1 MDFVV
6 NATAI
11 SPGGGLTILE
21 QFISYAADT
30 DAHYYVFIAEDIEVS
45 ASNNISIIKRP
56 RMGWLARILWDAKG
70 LPGYLK
76 KHNIKPQRVISLQN
90 TTANVDYKQIVY
102 LHQPLPF
109 YDLLTVLRTKKIK
122 LIFYYLFYSFF
133 VFLYDKK
140 DTQFVVQTT
149 WLKEAVI
156 KKKPKLKNRVYVFRP
171 DNPRFDTTSAGN
183 NVYTKSKVS
192 LFYPAAP
199 YSYKNHILLLKALNK
214 VNKDAGGCQL
224 RVTFCKGDFKE
235 FDLLVDKLGLI
246 DNVHYLGFLDKE
258 ALLNEYNSCQAMLF
272 PSFIETFGLPLVEA
286 ANLGIKILAAD
297 LPYARETL
305 NGYCGAS
312 FINYSDVESWRS
324 SIAKIISGKSE
335 KFPPL
340 RDEALA
346 RSDWN
351 VFFEK
356 LVSGEI

>member
-1 MDFVV
+1 MDIVV

-21 QFISYAADT
+21 QFISYTAYT
-30 DAHYYVFIAEDIEVS
+30 DAHYYVFVAEDIDLS
-45 ASNNISIIKRP
+45 ISNNISIIKRP
-56 RMGWLARILWDAKG
+56 RMGWLSRILWDARG
-70 LPGYLK
+70 LLGYLK
-76 KHNIKPQRVISLQN
+76 KKGIKPQRVISLQN

-109 YDLLTVLRTKKIK
+109 YDWLTVLRTKKIK

-140 DTQFVVQTT
+140 DTQYVVQTT
-149 WLKEAVI
+149 WLKEAVV
-156 KKKPKLKNRVYVFRP
+156 KKKPKLQNRVHVYRP
-171 DNPRFDTTSAGN
+171 DNPRFDTANTENA
-183 NVYTKSKVS
+183 VYVGSKVR

-199 YSYKNHILLLKALNK
+199 YSYKNHMMLLKALNK
-214 VNKDAGGCQL
+214 IGKELGDYEL
-224 RVTFCKGDFKE
+224 RITFRRGDYKQ
-235 FDLLVDKLGLI
+235 FDLLVDKFRLN

-258 ALLNEYNSCQAMLF
+258 AMLSEYKFCQAMLF

-312 FINYSDVESWRS
+312 FINCSDVESWRS
-324 SIAKIISGKSE
+324 AIAKIISVKSE
-335 KFPPL
+335 RFPSL
-340 RDEALA
+340 RDEDLA

>member
-21 QFISYAADT
+21 QFISYAAHT
-30 DAHYYVFIAEDIEVS
+30 NTHYYVFVAEDIELSV
-45 ASNNISIIKRP
+45 SNNVSIIKCP
-56 RMGWLARILWDAKG
+56 RMGWLARILWDARG
-70 LPGYLK
+70 LPIYLK
-76 KHNIKPQRVISLQN
+76 KHGIKPQRVISLQN

-109 YDLLTVLRTKKIK
+109 YDLLSVLRTKKIK

-140 DTQFVVQTT
+140 DTQYVVQTK
-149 WLKEAVI
+149 WLKAAVV
-156 KKKPKLKNRVYVFRP
+156 KKKPKLQNRVHVYRP
-171 DNPRFDTTSAGN
+171 DNPRFSTDCDGN
-183 NVYTKSKVS
+183 TAHTVNKVY

-199 YSYKNHILLLKALNK
+199 YSYKNHILLLKALHR
-214 VNKDAGGCQL
+214 VNKGAGSYEL
-224 RVTFCKGDFKE
+224 RITFCKGDFKE
-235 FDLLVDKLGLI
+235 FDLLVDKLRLN
-246 DNVHYLGFLDKE
+246 DNVHYLGFLDKKG
-258 ALLNEYNSCQAMLF
+258 LLNEYNSCRALLF

-286 ANLGIKILAAD
+286 ANLGVKILAAD

-312 FINYSDVESWRS
+312 FINYSDVESWRFS
-324 SIAKIISGKSE
+324 LAKIISGKSE

-351 VFFEK
+351 IFFEK